1 MDDYELLL
9 CQNENKRLRG
19 IIERLEDK
27 VRDSSTSNPQL
38 RA

>member
-27 VRDSSTSNPQL
+27 VRDSSINSSLIIQ
-38 RA
+38 

>member
-27 VRDSSTSNPQL
+27 VRDSSIRFAT
-38 RA
+38 